1 MPAIMSLHA
10 PLKRS
15 RADMEQSS
23 GPKPD
28 ASGSDSD
35 AASGSDSAKPLKRQ
49 RSNSDQ
55 VFRCEEC
62 DRPFNRRYTLNEHVK
77 THTGERP
84 YRCLVPACTKRFTT
98 TGNLARHQRLHGFIQ
113 PLECPIPSCSV
124 TVTSQHKLEK
134 HVKGHYSN
142 PIRVCHI
149 PGCGK
154 TFSTTGNLNRHLR
167 NQHYRFDEM
176 YGTDSRHRLVAAQ
189 SSSTPPMHKKPMQQE
204 LSMVFHPPFH
214 PLTHQPIVQQHY
226 NDHHVHSEMLD
237 ILTCLFDDQ
246 QEYEAVREKQC
257 SPKMLDE
264 LSAAACV
271 KSINC

>member
-1 MPAIMSLHA
+1 MSHHA
-10 PLKRS
+10 CLKRS

-23 GPKPD
+23 GSPWASAFEKPA

-35 AASGSDSAKPLKRQ
+35 GASGSDSAKPLKRQ
-49 RSNSDQ
+49 RSDSDQ

-84 YRCLVPACTKRFTT
+84 YRCLVPSCTKRFTT

-113 PLECPIPSCSV
+113 PLECPIPNCFV

-142 PIRVCHI
+142 PIRVCRI

-176 YGTDSRHRLVAAQ
+176 YGTDSRNT
-189 SSSTPPMHKKPMQQE
+189 STPMHLHKNPLKQE
-204 LSMVFHPPFH
+204 LPVVFRPPFY

-264 LSAAACV
+264 LSTAACI